1 MFGTKQDQSRSRPIR
16 SARLNLPQR
25 PGHGTFSGAR
35 AYLFGRR
42 TLASQLQESHMKI
55 ATALVAAATMVAFLP
70 STAGAQGW
78 QSMNQ
83 RKVNIER
90 RIDMGVRNG
99 SLTRR
104 EASNLRTRF
113 ANLRRLEWRYSRN
126 GLSWTERRDLDRRYN
141 ALSNSVRVERH
152 DRQDRHRRWR

>member
-1 MFGTKQDQSRSRPIR
+1 
-16 SARLNLPQR
+16 
-25 PGHGTFSGAR
+25 
-35 AYLFGRR
+35 
-42 TLASQLQESHMKI
+42 MKI